1 MDDGE
6 RKRNFFISILGSNLI
21 QNVIIGSVLLFCA
34 SMSLSAIFSAS
45 GRVNIS
51 LAKTYDFPVN
61 DEWYTIS
68 STGEKVPV
76 ELPAEI
82 ECEGPS
88 ARIYRHVEVEDSKR
102 DSFLI
107 YSHHQNLRV
116 FLDDVEIY
124 SYEAPEGLPWLKSY
138 RSLYHIVNIPAG
150 TDGTL
155 SIELTA

>member
-6 RKRNFFISILGSNLI
+6 RKRNYFISILGSNLI

-51 LAKTYDFPVN
+51 LAKTYDFSL
-61 DEWYTIS
+61 DDGWYS
-68 STGEKVPV
+68 VSPTGENVPV
-76 ELPAEI
+76 TLPAEI

-102 DSFLI
+102 D
-107 YSHHQNLRV
+107 
-116 FLDDVEIY
+116 
-124 SYEAPEGLPWLKSY
+124 
-138 RSLYHIVNIPAG
+138 
-150 TDGTL
+150 
-155 SIELTA
+155 